1 MRRSGRFVAVAIA
14 GAMLFG
20 AMSAGGPAMAKG
32 PALPDGAGRIEVP
45 GAAPDGSAMVVWTY
59 RPKGLKRNRPVVI
72 VMHGVKRN
80 ASDYRDNW
88 IDAADKYRLLVV
100 APEMTKQQFPG
111 GRGYNRGNMFAKDK
125 TLQPRALWAWP
136 VIEKVF
142 DAVKA
147 GSGATAGGY
156 FIFGH
161 SAGAQFVHRFAL
173 FGGKTRAKAVLSA
186 NAGWY
191 TMPTFD
197 TDFPYGLK
205 GSPLDAAR
213 LKAAFGRP
221 LILFLGDQD
230 TNPNHKFLRR
240 STKANRQGAH
250 RFARGHAFFK
260 TAQEEARRLGAKFAW
275 RLEVVPG
282 VGHDNAGMTD
292 AAARWI
298 AGQAR

>member
-1 MRRSGRFVAVAIA
+1 MRRSFGIGATAAA
-14 GAMLFG
+14 GVTLLGMLACGG
-20 AMSAGGPAMAKG
+20 AALAKG
-32 PALPDGAGRIEVP
+32 PGFPDGAGRIEVA
-45 GAAPDGSAMVVWTY
+45 GAAPDGSPMVVWTY
-59 RPKGLKRNRPVVI
+59 RPKGLKRNRPVVV
-72 VMHGVKRN
+72 VMHGVKRD

-88 IDAADKYRLLVV
+88 IAAADKYRLLVV
-100 APEMTKQQFPG
+100 APEMTKEQFPG

-125 TLQPRALWAWP
+125 TLQPRSQWAWP

-147 GSGATAGGY
+147 NSGTTANDY

-173 FGGKTRAKAVLSA
+173 FGGRTRAKAVIAA

-197 TDFPYGLK
+197 TAFPYGLK
-205 GSPLDAAR
+205 DSPLDEAG
-213 LKAAFGRP
+213 LKVALGRP
-221 LILFLGDQD
+221 MVVLLGDQD
-230 TNPNHKFLRR
+230 TDRNHKHLRR
-240 STKANRQGAH
+240 TKRADVQGLH
-250 RFARGHAFFK
+250 RFARGHTFFK
-260 TAQEEARRLGAKFAW
+260 SAQTAAGRLGVPFAW

-282 VGHDNAGMTD
+282 VAHDNAGMTD